1 MFAKPEIGSE
11 IEVVTNTPN
20 LTQPFAIPRRYRGTV
35 VKAFNWAGDY
45 DFCLT
50 TGDRAFPVRVIDIRY
65 VKEMKL
71 LDGTEAATQAETAVP
86 KIRSWTVDGSKGNT
100 YIVTNDN
107 GKWSCDCVAGKFGRH
122 CKHVDQIKASAQ

>member
-11 IEVVTNTPN
+11 IEIITNTPSPG
-20 LTQPFAIPRRYRGTV
+20 QPFALPRNYRGTV
-35 VKAFNWAGDY
+35 VKPFNWIDDY

-50 TGDRAFPVRVIDIRY
+50 TSDSAFPVRIVDIRN
-65 VKEMKL
+65 VKEMKFI
-71 LDGTEAATQAETAVP
+71 DGTEATVAETAVP
-86 KIRSWTVDGSKGNT
+86 KIRSWTVDGSKGNQ

-122 CKHVDQIKASAQ
+122 CKHVEKAKIECI